1 MYIIYKTTC
10 VVNGKI
16 YIGQHKIKDS
26 KTLDPWYIGS
36 GYPKFDNALQKIR

>member
-16 YIGQHKIKDS
+16 YIGQHKNNGVRN
-26 KTLDPWYIGS
+26 KT
-36 GYPKFDNALQKIR
+36 IRKGEEKYLMVGL